1 MGPRQPAGA
10 SRRPFSGP
18 RRPGRVGDR
27 RAGRGRHD
35 DLRRELCAASAFSPL
50 AHPGPQCRSSGEGDR
65 ARRPL
70 RKRPRTP
77 APPAPPA

>member
-18 RRPGRVGDR
+18 RRPGRVGAR
-27 RAGRGRHD
+27 RGRHD
-35 DLRRELCAASAFSPL
+35 DLPRERCAASVFFPL
-50 AHPGPQCRSSGEGDR
+50 AHPGPQCRPSGEGDR